1 MSKWQKITAQ
11 VKNAE
16 KTFDFVF
23 EPHLPI
29 VIRLDGC
36 GFKSFTKP
44 LLNVS
49 PAHSQS
55 SSSSQVSEQQDKDD
69 PLQVLLQQR
78 EQDGKRAFDNRFTRC
93 MIQTALDMVDH
104 FNACIGQS
112 TSDEITLV
120 IPPAEFKCVQVS
132 TAAANNSD
140 VQKKA
145 EYHVQDQDNVMYAT
159 LRERDPT
166 CQYKKRTHIYSGR
179 MSKIT
184 SISAAYA
191 TQRFNYHFHNDHAFD
206 DIQFD
211 TSSSTSN
218 KKIAGTDAGVTGY
231 KRLKTSTFT
240 KAEHLA
246 HFDARAYTVT
256 SANEV
261 ANILRWRQRFDG
273 ERNVVNR
280 VGQFVYGHKKCSGM
294 DRSVICNLIW
304 KEYNLD
310 ILGRFS
316 GSMKTQKDVA
326 VDCGE
331 GCDHIWVQAYDIDQ
345 QSSGDDR
352 KRCYIVRPEI
362 AFGAFIKKER
372 VMIEAVDQKTQQ
384 KVTVERGR
392 LAAKS
397 LQLSDQKNVQSEENL
412 IFSKYWN

>member
-1 MSKWQKITAQ
+1 REQQIDMSKWQKITAQ
-11 VKNAE
+11 VKNVE

-78 EQDGKRAFDNRFTRC
+78 EQEGKRAFDNRFTRC

-104 FNACIGQS
+104 FNACIGYT

-191 TQRFNYHFHNDHAFD
+191 
-206 DIQFD
+206 
-211 TSSSTSN
+211 
-218 KKIAGTDAGVTGY
+218 
-231 KRLKTSTFT
+231 
-240 KAEHLA
+240 
-246 HFDARAYTVT
+246 
-256 SANEV
+256 
-261 ANILRWRQRFDG
+261 
-273 ERNVVNR
+273 
-280 VGQFVYGHKKCSGM
+280 
-294 DRSVICNLIW
+294 
-304 KEYNLD
+304 
-310 ILGRFS
+310 
-316 GSMKTQKDVA
+316 
-326 VDCGE
+326 
-331 GCDHIWVQAYDIDQ
+331 
-345 QSSGDDR
+345 
-352 KRCYIVRPEI
+352 
-362 AFGAFIKKER
+362 
-372 VMIEAVDQKTQQ
+372 
-384 KVTVERGR
+384 
-392 LAAKS
+392 
-397 LQLSDQKNVQSEENL
+397 
-412 IFSKYWN
+412 